1 MPSAIPPSTS
11 TSPST
16 LDFTTFNHC
25 IGGSLLDT
33 KTHHHGINPSNL
45 TALPDVPVATEE
57 DLDAAVTAART
68 AFKSWSKVSWEERK
82 KALLAFIDKLE
93 EEKDGFVRL
102 LTTEQGKPTFQAV
115 QELEASVAFSRCAA
129 NLTLPEEIIE
139 DSEDRKIVNRY
150 TPLGVVA
157 GIVPWNFPNLLA
169 MMKIAPAVIT
179 GNVIIIKPSP
189 FTPYSG
195 LKLVE
200 LAQKFFPPGVVQ
212 SLSGNDNLG
221 PWITSHPGID
231 KISFTGS
238 SRTGKLVA
246 ASAAKT
252 LKRVTLEL
260 GGNDAAIVCADV
272 DIEKVAPQIATFA
285 FLNSGQICLC
295 IKRIYIHKSIYRPFV
310 DALARHAKTLQVGDG
325 FAADTFCGPI
335 QNSMQYERVKGFFSE
350 IEKEKWN
357 VACGG
362 KVEKTNG
369 YFITPTIIDNPD
381 DNARIVTEEPFG
393 PIVPTLSWETE
404 DEVIERANAT
414 NMGLGASV
422 WSKDTT
428 KADHIARQLEAG
440 TVWVNNHFDLSPMA
454 PFGGFKESGLGVEM
468 GTGGLK
474 AMCNS
479 QTLMIN
485 KKA

>member
-1 MPSAIPPSTS
+1 MPSATTTTT
-11 TSPST
+11 TSP
-16 LDFTTFNHC
+16 LDFTTFKHC
-25 IGGSLLDT
+25 INGSLLST
-33 KTHHHGINPSNL
+33 KTQHHGINPSNL
-45 TALPDVPVATEE
+45 TSLPDVPVATPE
-57 DLDAAVTAART
+57 DLDKAVAAART
-68 AFKSWSKVSWEERK
+68 AFKSWSRVPWEERK
-82 KALLAFIDKLE
+82 RAVLAFVDRLE
-93 EEKDGFVRL
+93 EEKDEFVRL
-102 LTTEQGKPTFQAV
+102 LVTEQGKPTFQAV
-115 QELEASVAFSRCAA
+115 QELAASVAWSRVFA
-129 NLTLPEEIIE
+129 NLTLSEEVIE
-139 DSEDRKIVNRY
+139 DNEERKIVNRF

-169 MMKIAPAVIT
+169 MMKIAPSVLA
-179 GNVIIIKPSP
+179 GNVIIVKPSP

-200 LAQKFFPPGVVQ
+200 MAQQFFPPGVVQ
-212 SLSGNDNLG
+212 SLSGDDNLG

-260 GGNDAAIVCADV
+260 GGNDAAIIMPDV

-295 IKRIYIHKSIYRPFV
+295 IKRIFIHKSIYRPFV
-310 DALARHAKTLQVGDG
+310 DAMARHAKTLQVGDG
-325 FAADTFCGPI
+325 FAAGTFCGPI

-362 KVEKTNG
+362 KVDKTNG
-369 YFITPTIIDNPD
+369 YFITPTIIDNPA

-404 DEVIERANAT
+404 EEVIERANAT

-422 WSKDTT
+422 WSKDTA
-428 KADHIARQLEAG
+428 KADQIARQLEAG

-474 AMCNS
+474 ALCNS

>member
-1 MPSAIPPSTS
+1 M
-11 TSPST
+11 
-16 LDFTTFNHC
+16 DFTTFKHC
-25 IGGSLLDT
+25 VNGELVDT
-33 KTHHHGINPSNL
+33 KQHRHGINPANL
-45 TALPDVPVATEE
+45 KNLPDVPVATEE
-57 DLDAAVTAART
+57 DLDTAVAAARV
-68 AFKSWSKVSWEERK
+68 AFESWSKVSWELRK
-82 KALLAFIDKLE
+82 KTLLEFIDALE
-93 EEKDGFVRL
+93 AKKDEFTKL

-115 QELEASVAFSRCAA
+115 REHSDSVSIGRSTA
-129 NLTLPEEIIE
+129 NLTLPEEVIE
-139 DSEDRKIVNRY
+139 DSEDRKITTRF

-157 GIVPWNFPNLLA
+157 GIVPWNFPILLA
-169 MMKIAPAVIT
+169 MMKIAPAVLT

-189 FTPYSG
+189 FTPYG
-195 LKLVE
+195 DLKLVE
-200 LAQKFFPPGVVQ
+200 LAQNFFPPGVVQ
-212 SLSGNDNLG
+212 SLSGDDNLG
-221 PWITSHPGID
+221 PWITSHPGIN

-238 SRTGKLVA
+238 TQTGKLVA

-260 GGNDAAIVCADV
+260 GGNDAAIICADV
-272 DIEKVAPQIATFA
+272 NIEKVAPQVATFA

-295 IKRIYIHKSIYRPFV
+295 IKRIYIHKSIYRPFLE
-310 DALARHAKTLQVGDG
+310 ALIRHAKTLQVGDG
-325 FAADTFCGPI
+325 FAPDTFCGPI

-362 KVEKTNG
+362 KMEKTNG
-369 YFITPTIIDNPD
+369 YFITPTIIDNPAD
-381 DNARIVTEEPFG
+381 DARIVTEEPFG
-393 PIVPTLSWETE
+393 PIVPTLSWESE
-404 DEVIERANAT
+404 DEVIERANTT

-422 WSKDTT
+422 WSSDFENAGK
-428 KADHIARQLEAG
+428 IARQLEAG

-454 PFGGFKESGLGVEM
+454 SFGGFKESGLGVEM
-468 GTGGLK
+468 GIGGLK

>member
-1 MPSAIPPSTS
+1 MPHENSAPI
-11 TSPST
+11 
-16 LDFTTFNHC
+16 DFTTFMHC
-25 IGGSLLDT
+25 INGELVDT
-33 KTHHHGINPSNL
+33 KYHGHGINPANL
-45 TALPDVPVATEE
+45 QSLPDVPIATEE
-57 DLDAAVTAART
+57 DLGKAVAAART
-68 AFKSWSKVSWEERK
+68 AFKRWSKVPWEDRK
-82 KALLAFIDKLE
+82 KRLLRFIDALE
-93 EEKDGFVRL
+93 VSKDGFTKL

-115 QELEASVAFSRCAA
+115 QEVSDSLEFGRCTAS
-129 NLTLPEEIIE
+129 LTLPEEVIE
-139 DSEDRKIVNRY
+139 DSADRNITTRL

-157 GIVPWNFPNLLA
+157 GIVPWNFPILLA
-169 MMKIAPAVIT
+169 MMKIAPSVLT

-189 FTPYSG
+189 FTPYSD

-200 LAQKFFPPGVVQ
+200 LAQRFFPPGVVQ
-212 SLSGNDNLG
+212 SLSGDDNLG

-238 SRTGKLVA
+238 TRTGKLVA
-246 ASAAKT
+246 ASTAKT

-260 GGNDAAIVCADV
+260 GGNDAAIICGDV

-295 IKRIYIHKSIYRPFV
+295 IKRIYIHKSIYRPFLE
-310 DALARHAKTLQVGDG
+310 ALIRHAKTLQVGDG
-325 FAADTFCGPI
+325 FAPDIFCGPI

-369 YFITPTIIDNPD
+369 YFITPTIIDNPAD
-381 DNARIVTEEPFG
+381 DARIVTEEPFG
-393 PIVPTLSWETE
+393 PIVPTLSWDDEE
-404 DEVIERANAT
+404 EVIERANAT

-422 WSKDTT
+422 WSSNLEQ
-428 KADHIARQLEAG
+428 ADKIARQLEAG

-454 PFGGFKESGLGVEM
+454 PFGGFKESGLGVEL
-468 GTGGLK
+468 GIGGLK

>member
-1 MPSAIPPSTS
+1 MPSAVSNGGDT
-11 TSPST
+11 ST
-16 LDFTTFNHC
+16 LDFTTFKHC
-25 IGGSLLDT
+25 INAELVDT
-33 KTHHHGINPSNL
+33 KIHRNGINPANL
-45 TALPDVPVATEE
+45 AALPDVPVATEE
-57 DLDAAVTAART
+57 DLDKAVAAARV
-68 AFKSWSKVSWEERK
+68 AFKSWSKVSWEDRK
-82 KALLAFIDKLE
+82 KTLLAFIDALE
-93 EEKDGFVRL
+93 AGQDEFIKL
-102 LTTEQGKPTFQAV
+102 LTIEQGKPTFQAAM
-115 QELEASVAFSRCAA
+115 ELQFSASFARCAA
-129 NLTLPEEIIE
+129 NLTIPEEVIE
-139 DSEDRKIVNRY
+139 DTEDRKIIARY

-169 MMKIAPAVIT
+169 MMKIAPAVVT
-179 GNVIIIKPSP
+179 GNVIIVKPSP

-212 SLSGNDNLG
+212 SLSGDDNLG

-238 SRTGKLVA
+238 TRTGKLVA

-272 DIEKVAPQIATFA
+272 DVEKVAPQVATFA

-295 IKRIYIHKSIYRPFV
+295 IKRVFIHKSIYRPFV
-310 DALARHAKTLQVGDG
+310 EAMARHAKTLQVGDG
-325 FAADTFCGPI
+325 FAPDTFCGPL

-369 YFITPTIIDNPD
+369 YFITPTIIDNPAD
-381 DNARIVTEEPFG
+381 DARIVTEEPFG
-393 PIVPTLSWETE
+393 PIVPTLSWESE

-414 NMGLGASV
+414 HMGLGASV
-422 WSKDTT
+422 WSKDVER
-428 KADHIARQLEAG
+428 ADRMARQLEAG

-485 KKA
+485 KKC